1 MKGRKTLRTAATQM
15 TWRKTF
21 FLLCSMGALV
31 AFFAFAGGAS
41 AMRETASSAPSIVSD
56 QPDYNPGATVTLA
69 GANWGAD
76 EVVHVVVNDSNQE
89 PWSYS
94 NDVTADANGNFTIQF
109 QLPTS
114 FSASYAVQAT
124 GSSGAIATTSFTDG
138 NVNIKTSG
146 VSSAPVNWVLRN
158 STNCSGP
165 SAASG
170 SITADDQGNGVSI
183 AGGASA
189 TQSLTLTAG
198 SVSGFTFASWSG
210 GNVPSPPNSSNPI
223 CVPGQGPTQQ
233 ITLTYTGVTDT
244 SPPVITANVVGTQGN
259 NSWYTSNVAVSWSV
273 TDGQSTITSTS
284 GCGTSNVTTDTT
296 GVTFTCSAT
305 SAGGS
310 NSQSVTVKRDATAPT
325 NIVLSFGRP
334 FDNADWYNHA
344 VLISASGTDVTS
356 GIASCQ
362 SSSYS
367 SPDSATASA
376 TRSCTDNAGNSA
388 SGSVGF
394 KYDETGPT
402 AALAVTAGTAGD
414 NGWYTSDVT
423 VSTSGADAVSGVSCT
438 VDQHQTAETGGQAF
452 NGSCTNGAGL
462 TTNATALSVKLDKT
476 GPSATLSAS
485 GTVGDNGW
493 YTSDVTIS
501 ASGTDSISSPVTCSL
516 DQHQTTDTTGADF
529 NGSCKNNAGL
539 TTNATQLTVKRDA
552 TAPTITN
559 QGPSPAS
566 PNGNNSWYITAISNA
581 FKASDSTSGLSGACA
596 AAFPLSSGDHVKNVS
611 SLAQEGLNVKVQSGT
626 CADDAGNVASS
637 IDSVAFKI
645 DLTNPVVTC
654 PAVPTFLASQLP
666 MTITAAVT
674 DSPSGPAST
683 TATGTAN
690 SPSGGTVN
698 ITGQDNAGRS
708 GSALCAYHVGN
719 TTFLSPID
727 KAPTMNIAKLGRVV
741 PVKATLV
748 HDGNPVTLTGNV
760 YVGGLSNADCA
771 TGAVADEIEVYAAA
785 GASNTGN
792 LFRWDS
798 SGPFWIYNFDTSAFK
813 LNPANCYRINVYYG
827 GSATNGIGSGGAL
840 VGYFLMRT
848 TK

>member
-1 MKGRKTLRTAATQM
+1 M

-21 FLLCSMGALV
+21 FLLCSIGALV
-31 AFFAFAGGAS
+31 ASFAFTGGAS
-41 AMRETASSAPSIVSD
+41 AMRETAAAAPSIVSD
-56 QPDYNPGATVTLA
+56 QPDYTPGATVTLT
-69 GANWGAD
+69 GANWGAG
-76 EVVHVVVNDSNQE
+76 EAVHLFVNDDAGQT
-89 PWSYS
+89 WSYS
-94 NDVTADANGNFTIQF
+94 GDVIADSTGNFTRQF
-109 QLPTS
+109 QLPDWFIATYTV
-114 FSASYAVQAT
+114 AAT
-124 GSSGAIATTSFTDG
+124 GSSGAAALTSFTDG
-138 NVNIKTSG
+138 NVTVNSTGAASVSIPFAKYTRGSTCTDTAGPPADPSSTGTVVTNAVAAGVNAGQSLKLTAPATASGKNFGGWTGAVTSSSQTICVAGTSG
-146 VSSAPVNWVLRN
+146 SQTVTANYTTPV
-158 STNCSGP
+158 
-165 SAASG
+165 
-170 SITADDQGNGVSI
+170 
-183 AGGASA
+183 
-189 TQSLTLTAG
+189 
-198 SVSGFTFASWSG
+198 
-210 GNVPSPPNSSNPI
+210 
-223 CVPGQGPTQQ
+223 
-233 ITLTYTGVTDT
+233 DT
-244 SPPVITANVVGTQGN
+244 TPPVIAANVTGTLGIN
-259 NSWYTSNVAVSWSV
+259 GWYTSNISISWTVSDPESAISAQ
-273 TDGQSTITSTS
+273 T
-284 GCGTSNVTTDTT
+284 GCGSSSVTTDTT
-296 GVTFTCSAT
+296 GTTFTCSAT
-305 SAGGS
+305 SSGGT
-310 NSQSVTVKRDATAPT
+310 NSQSVTVKRDATAPV

-344 VLISASGTDVTS
+344 VLISASGDDVTS

-362 SSSYS
+362 SSSYG

-394 KYDETGPT
+394 KYDESGPT

-423 VSTSGADAVSGVSCT
+423 VSTSGADAVSGATCT
-438 VDQHQTAETGGQAF
+438 GDQHQTAETAGQAF

-462 TTNATALSVKLDKT
+462 TTNAAALTVKLDKT

-501 ASGTDSISSPVTCSL
+501 TNGSDSISPPVTCSL
-516 DQHQTTDTTGADF
+516 DQHQTSDTTGADF

-539 TTNATQLTVKRDA
+539 ITNATQLTVKRDA

-559 QGPSPAS
+559 QGPSPGS
-566 PNGNNSWYITAISNA
+566 PNGNNSWYVTAVSNA

-626 CADDAGNVASS
+626 CADGAGNVASS

-645 DLTNPVVTC
+645 DLTDPVVIC

-674 DSPSGPAST
+674 DSPSGPASA

-690 SPSGGTVN
+690 NPSGGTVN

-719 TTFLSPID
+719 TTFLSPVD

-741 PVKATLV
+741 PVKVNLTYDGGAVTSTGTLYLGALSNV
-748 HDGNPVTLTGNV
+748 DCSTGNA
-760 YVGGLSNADCA
+760 GD
-771 TGAVADEIEVYAAA
+771 DIEVYAA

-813 LNPANCYRINVYYG
+813 MNVGNCYRINIYYG
-827 GSATNGIGSGGAL
+827 GLVSGGNGSGGAL